1 MQKPRRALL
10 YVPGRELSKIQ
21 KALTLNVD
29 CLCFDLEDSI
39 AFTQKDQARE
49 QVTQAFSTYAF
60 GNAEKLVR
68 INGEGTIYF
77 EKDLAAVIS
86 AHPDGIVIPK
96 VESPA
101 IIKRV
106 SQLLK
111 KAETSNGWERE
122 SICILAIVETAAGII
137 NLGSICQS
145 TNRLKAVIFG
155 AEDFAANIGATRT
168 EEGWEVFHARSE
180 ILMFCAA
187 FGLQAIDMVNNNY
200 RDLAPVKLEA
210 IQGARLGFSGKQ
222 VIHPSQVEIVQS
234 AFSPTREEV
243 ARARQVVELYS
254 EQQRQGKGALGFEG
268 RLIDMPVFRQAENI
282 LARAR
287 RSEN

>member
-1 MQKPRRALL
+1 MQKSRRALL
-10 YVPGRELSKIQ
+10 YVPGSDLRKIQ
-21 KALTLNVD
+21 KAVTLNVD

-39 AFTQKDQARE
+39 AFTQKDKARKL
-49 QVTQAFSTYAF
+49 VTQALSTFDF
-60 GNAEKLVR
+60 GNTEKLVR
-68 INGEGTIYF
+68 VNGEGTIYF
-77 EKDLAAVIS
+77 ENDLAAVIS

-96 VESPA
+96 VESSA
-101 IIKRV
+101 VIKKV
-106 SQLLK
+106 SQLIK
-111 KAETSNGWERE
+111 AAETSNGWERE

-137 NLGSICQS
+137 NLGSICHS
-145 TNRLKAVIFG
+145 NNRLKAVIFG

-180 ILMFCAA
+180 ILIFCAA

-200 RDLAPVKLEA
+200 RDLEPVKQEA
-210 IQGARLGFSGKQ
+210 IQGARIGFSGKQ

-243 ARARQVVELYS
+243 ARAQKVVDLYS

-287 RSEN
+287 CSGN